1 MEKHIAEGMLRKGV
15 ATRSPILPIRNG
27 EGAAMLSVVA
37 CWICDLAGRA
47 TKHRIGFSNLAKLVL
62 FFPRRCVK
70 RIRTDI
76 ENSWMIY
83 KKFPLSRKRPPI
95 VVNAVYICFAGFEV
109 TFSSVVSR
117 THHSKSRDY
126 FESSRET
133 ECTLS
138 RLNSPLI
145 LSTLQRT
152 RVSTDVSA
160 GAPACANNGSSQ
172 S

>member
-1 MEKHIAEGMLRKGV
+1 MLRKGV
-15 ATRSPILPIRNG
+15 ATRSPILPIKNG
-27 EGAAMLSVVA
+27 EGTAMLSVVA

-70 RIRTDI
+70 RIRTDM
-76 ENSWMIY
+76 ENSW
-83 KKFPLSRKRPPI
+83 KFPFSRKRSPI

-109 TFSSVVSR
+109 TFISVVSR

-126 FESSRET
+126 LESSRET

-138 RLNSPLI
+138 RLCSPLI

-160 GAPACANNGSSQ
+160 GAPACANSGSSQ